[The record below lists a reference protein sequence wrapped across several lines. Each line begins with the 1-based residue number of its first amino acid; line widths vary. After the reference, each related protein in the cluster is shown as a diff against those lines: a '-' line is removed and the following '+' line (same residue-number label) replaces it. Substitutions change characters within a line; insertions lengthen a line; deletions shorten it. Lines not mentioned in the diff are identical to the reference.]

1 MPKETRDFLLTK
13 TPQNETIASKII
25 TMTNLTV
32 HTKKIGPILR
42 GHPWVF
48 SGAIVNLPEGLN
60 YGDPVKLYSPDKEF
74 LAQGFFNSYSQLAV
88 RLWGYEENE
97 EVDEAFFNKRIEL
110 ALSVRLQT
118 IDQKKTNCFRVVN
131 SENDFLPGLIV
142 DKYADYLVVQFHN
155 RGIEAW
161 QEQIINALIDVVKP
175 KGIYDKTYKRSLT
188 EEAAATR
195 SRLLF
200 GKVPETIKVK
210 ENGLLFDVD
219 IVEGQKTGFFLDQ
232 REKRQTLTKYVKNK
246 QVLNCFSYTGG
257 FSVYALA
264 AGAKHVTSVDVSPKA
279 IELAEKNFVLNDFPK
294 SKYTSI
300 CEDVKKYL
308 REVEP
313 GQFDVVVLDPPAFI
327 KERDKK
333 KEGMVGYKSINEIT
347 MKIMPSD
354 SILMTCSCS
363 AHLSL
368 DEFKNILVNASIN
381 AGRTIQILEVLTF
394 APDHLELP
402 SFTEGSYLKVLVL
415 RVL

>member
-1 MPKETRDFLLTK
+1 MRQYLRNLHDMTK
-13 TPQNETIASKII
+13 LII
-25 TMTNLTV
+25 
-32 HTKKIGPILR
+32 HTQKIGPILR

-48 SGAIVNLPEGLN
+48 SGAIVNLPEGLEF
-60 YGDPVKLYSPDKEF
+60 GEPVKLYSDNDEF

-88 RLWGYEENE
+88 RIWGYQENE
-97 EVDEAFFNKRIEL
+97 EVNDEFFQTRIEL
-110 ALSVRLQT
+110 AWSIRLQA
-118 IDQKKTNCFRVVN
+118 IDQNKTNCYRIVN

-161 QEQIINALIDVVKP
+161 QEQIINALVDIVKP
-175 KGIYDKTYKRSLT
+175 KGLYDKTYKRSLT
-188 EEAAATR
+188 EEEAENR

-200 GKVPETIKVK
+200 GKVPTTIKVK
-210 ENGLLFDVD
+210 ENGLLFAVDVA
-219 IVEGQKTGFFLDQ
+219 EGQKTGFFLDQ
-232 REKRQTLTKYVKNK
+232 REKRQALSKYVKDKN
-246 QVLNCFSYTGG
+246 VLNCFSYTGG

-279 IELAEKNFVLNDFPK
+279 IELAEKNFFLNAFPK
-294 SKYTSI
+294 TKYTSI

-308 REVEP
+308 RQIEPNQFEV
-313 GQFDVVVLDPPAFI
+313 VILDPPAFI

-347 MKIMPSD
+347 MKMMPSN

-402 SFTEGSYLKVLVL
+402 SFTEGGYLKALIL

>member
-1 MPKETRDFLLTK
+1 MIK
-13 TPQNETIASKII
+13 
-25 TMTNLTV
+25 LTV
-32 HTKKIGPILR
+32 YTKKIGPILR
-42 GHPWVF
+42 GHPWVY
-48 SGAIVNLPEGLN
+48 SGAIIDLPEGLS
-60 YGDPVKLYSPDKEF
+60 YGEPVSLYSSDDEF

-88 RLWGYEENE
+88 RIWGYEEKE
-97 EVDEAFFNKRIEL
+97 EVNDEFFVKRIEL
-110 ALSVRLQT
+110 ALSVRLQA
-118 IDQKKTNCFRVVN
+118 IDQKKTNCYRIVN

-161 QEQIINALIDVVKP
+161 QEQIINALIDIVKP

-188 EEAAATR
+188 EEEADNR

-200 GKVPETIKVK
+200 GKVPATIKVK
-210 ENGLLFDVD
+210 ENGHLFDVD
-219 IVEGQKTGFFLDQ
+219 VVEGQKTGFFLDQ
-232 REKRQTLTKYVKNK
+232 REKRQALTKYVKDKN
-246 QVLNCFSYTGG
+246 VLNCFSYTGG

-294 SKYTSI
+294 TKYTSI

-308 REVEP
+308 RTIEP
-313 GQFDVVVLDPPAFI
+313 NTFDVIVLDPPAFI
-327 KERDKK
+327 KDRDKI
-333 KEGMVGYKSINEIT
+333 KEGMIGYKSINEVA
-347 MKIMPSD
+347 MRIMPSN

-368 DEFKNILVNASIN
+368 DDFKNILVNASIN
-381 AGRTIQILEVLTF
+381 AGKTIQILEVLTF

-402 SFTEGSYLKVLVL
+402 SFTEGGYLKVLIL

>member
-1 MPKETRDFLLTK
+1 MIDKITK
-13 TPQNETIASKII
+13 NEII
-25 TMTNLTV
+25 TPKIKTMIKLTV
-32 HTKKIGPILR
+32 YTKKIGPILR
-42 GHPWVF
+42 GHPWVY
-48 SGAIVNLPEGLN
+48 SGAIIDLPEGLS
-60 YGDPVKLYSPDKEF
+60 YGEPVSLYSSDDEF

-88 RLWGYEENE
+88 RIWGYEENE
-97 EVDEAFFNKRIEL
+97 EVNDDFFVKRIEL
-110 ALSVRLQT
+110 ALSVRLQA
-118 IDQKKTNCFRVVN
+118 IDQKKTNCYRIVN

-161 QEQIINALIDVVKP
+161 QEQIINALIDIVKP

-188 EEAAATR
+188 EEETDNR

-200 GKVPETIKVK
+200 GKVPATIKVK

-219 IVEGQKTGFFLDQ
+219 VVEGQKTGFFLDQ
-232 REKRQTLTKYVKNK
+232 RDKRQALTKYVKDKN
-246 QVLNCFSYTGG
+246 VLNCFSYTGG

-279 IELAEKNFVLNDFPK
+279 IELAEKNFILNDFPK
-294 SKYTSI
+294 TKYTSI

-308 REVEP
+308 RTIEP
-313 GQFDVVVLDPPAFI
+313 NTFDVIVLDPPAFI
-327 KERDKK
+327 KDRDKI
-333 KEGMVGYKSINEIT
+333 KEGMIGYKSINEVA
-347 MKIMPSD
+347 MRIMPSN

-368 DEFKNILVNASIN
+368 DDFKNILVNASIN
-381 AGRTIQILEVLTF
+381 AGKTIQILEVLTF

-402 SFTEGSYLKVLVL
+402 SFTEGGYLKVLIL

>member
-1 MPKETRDFLLTK
+1 
-13 TPQNETIASKII
+13 
-25 TMTNLTV
+25 
-32 HTKKIGPILR
+32 
-42 GHPWVF
+42 
-48 SGAIVNLPEGLN
+48 
-60 YGDPVKLYSPDKEF
+60 
-74 LAQGFFNSYSQLAV
+74 
-88 RLWGYEENE
+88 
-97 EVDEAFFNKRIEL
+97 
-110 ALSVRLQT
+110 
-118 IDQKKTNCFRVVN
+118 
-131 SENDFLPGLIV
+131 
-142 DKYADYLVVQFHN
+142 
-155 RGIEAW
+155 
-161 QEQIINALIDVVKP
+161 
-175 KGIYDKTYKRSLT
+175 
-188 EEAAATR
+188 
-195 SRLLF
+195 
-200 GKVPETIKVK
+200 
-210 ENGLLFDVD
+210 
-219 IVEGQKTGFFLDQ
+219 
-232 REKRQTLTKYVKNK
+232 
-246 QVLNCFSYTGG
+246 
-257 FSVYALA
+257 
-264 AGAKHVTSVDVSPKA
+264 
-279 IELAEKNFVLNDFPK
+279 VLNDFPK